1 MLFGLLTALA
11 LVPSALSHGDHEH
24 QTPISG
30 PHKSLWYNTIPGD
43 GGTQVRRDSE
53 LQLTSIDEMSGRLCF
68 LRHFHLRTSTL
79 LSMFS
84 Q

>member
-1 MLFGLLTALA
+1 MLFDLLTAVA
-11 LVPSALSHGDHEH
+11 LVLPVLSHEDHEY

-43 GGTQVRRDSE
+43 GGTQVRKNSQ
-53 LQLTSIDEMSGRLCF
+53 LQLTSIDEMSGRLCL
-68 LRHFHLRTSTL
+68 LRHFHLRTSAI
-79 LSMFS
+79 LSVFS